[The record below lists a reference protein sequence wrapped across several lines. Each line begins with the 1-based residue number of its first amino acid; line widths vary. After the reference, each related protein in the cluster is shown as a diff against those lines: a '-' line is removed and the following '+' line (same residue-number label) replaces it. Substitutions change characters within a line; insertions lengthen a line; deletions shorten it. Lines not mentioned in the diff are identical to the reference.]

1 MKKIYLSSPTIH
13 GEERQFV
20 NEAFEKNWIAPVGFN
35 IDNFEKEIAEYI
47 NATSPSEFFP
57 IALDSGT
64 ASLHLAYK
72 LAGIKKGTPVFVSD
86 STYCATVFPITYEGG
101 VPIFIDSERDSWNMD
116 PAALELAFERHP
128 EVKHVSVVHL
138 FGTAAKMDEITE
150 ICDRHGAVLIEDAA
164 EALGSFY
171 HGRHCGTFGKYNVI
185 SFNGNKIITSS
196 SGGMLLTPDK
206 ESHDLAMKYATQSRE
221 PVIWFEHHDIGY
233 NYRLSNV
240 CAGIGRGQ
248 LLHLEEHRQAK
259 KHIYETY
266 RAGFADLPVTMNP
279 VPEGCDPNYWLSCM
293 LIDRGAGVLPMT
305 VLDAM
310 KEKANAE
317 GRPIWKPMSLQK
329 VYEGSKLVTV
339 EDYPVGY
346 DLFDRGLCLP
356 SDIKMTEEDLSLIIG
371 AVRSC
376 FGKKSVTIH

>member
-13 GEERQFV
+13 GEEQQFV
-20 NEAFEKNWIAPVGFN
+20 NEAFERNWIAPVGFN
-35 IDNFEKEIAEYI
+35 IDLFEEETAAYV
-47 NATSPSEFFP
+47 NASSPVKFRGL
-57 IALDSGT
+57 ALDSGT
-64 ASLHLAYK
+64 SSLHLAYK
-72 LAGIKKGTPVFVSD
+72 IAGIKRGTPVFVSD

-101 VPIFIDSERDSWNMD
+101 VPIFVDSERDSWNMD
-116 PAALELAFERHP
+116 PAALEKAFSLHP

-138 FGTAAKMDEITE
+138 FGTAAKIDEIKA
-150 ICDRHGAVLIEDAA
+150 ICDAHGATLIEDAA

-171 HGRHCGTFGKYNVI
+171 KGRHCGTFGEYNVI

-196 SGGMLLTPDK
+196 SGGMLLTKTD
-206 ESHDLAMKYATQSRE
+206 EARAAAFKYATQSRE

-259 KHIYETY
+259 KRIYETY
-266 RAGFADLPVTMNP
+266 KKGFEGLPVTMNP
-279 VPEGCDPNYWLSCM
+279 VPADCEPNFWLSCI
-293 LIDRGAGVLPMT
+293 LIDRGVDVKPMT

-310 KEKANAE
+310 RDKANAE
-317 GRPIWKPMSLQK
+317 GRPIWKPMSMQK
-329 VYEGSKLVTV
+329 VYEGSELVKI

-346 DLFDRGLCLP
+346 DLYDRGLCLP
-356 SDIKMTEEDLSLIIG
+356 SDIKMTEDDMQLIIG

-376 FGKKSVTIH
+376 F

>member
-1 MKKIYLSSPTIH
+1 MKKIYLSSPTMH
-13 GEERQFV
+13 GEEQQFV
-20 NEAFEKNWIAPVGFN
+20 REAFDRNWIAPVGFN
-35 IDNFEKEIAEYI
+35 IDNFETEIENYV
-47 NATSPSEFFP
+47 NASSPEKVRAL
-57 IALDSGT
+57 ALDSGT
-64 ASLHLAYK
+64 SCLHLAYK
-72 LAGIKKGTPVFVSD
+72 VAGIKRGTPVFVSD

-116 PAALELAFERHP
+116 PAALEKAFRLHP
-128 EVKHVSVVHL
+128 EVKYVSAVHL
-138 FGTAAKMDEITE
+138 FGTSAKIDEIRE
-150 ICDRHGAVLIEDAA
+150 IRDAHGAVLIEDAA

-171 HGRHCGTFGKYNVI
+171 KGRHCGTFGEYNVI

-196 SGGMLLTPDK
+196 SGGMLLTK
-206 ESHDLAMKYATQSRE
+206 TEAARDLAFKYATQSRE

-248 LLHLEEHRQAK
+248 LIHLEEHRQAK

-266 RAGFADLPVTMNP
+266 KAGFADLPVTMNP
-279 VPEGCDPNYWLSCM
+279 IPADCDPNYWLSCI
-293 LIDRGAGVLPMT
+293 LIDSGCPVKPMQ

-310 KEKANAE
+310 REYANAE
-317 GRPIWKPMSLQK
+317 GRPIWKPMSMQK
-329 VYEGSKLVTV
+329 VYEGSELVSI

-356 SDIKMTEEDLSLIIG
+356 SDIKMTQEDLDLIIG
-371 AVRSC
+371 AVRRC
-376 FGKKSVTIH
+376 F